1 MGVIFGV
8 IFGIIDVEDYYNG
21 KNKVVFYVVLQQEI
35 SLCEPIGAIF
45 GGFTGF
51 MMEFLRQQEMIQ
63 REEQPINGQGEEI
76 DSSDDEKESERPAKQ
91 GEPQIMH
98 IRGSASTSS
107 KSS

>member
-1 MGVIFGV
+1 
-8 IFGIIDVEDYYNG
+8 
-21 KNKVVFYVVLQQEI
+21 
-35 SLCEPIGAIF
+35 
-45 GGFTGF
+45 
-51 MMEFLRQQEMIQ
+51 MIQ

-98 IRGSASTSS
+98 IHGSASTSS